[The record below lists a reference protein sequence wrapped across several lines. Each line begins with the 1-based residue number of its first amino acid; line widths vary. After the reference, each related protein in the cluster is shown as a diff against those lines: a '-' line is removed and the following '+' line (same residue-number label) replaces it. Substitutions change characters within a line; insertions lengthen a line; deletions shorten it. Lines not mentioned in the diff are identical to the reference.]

1 MGLTH
6 DIAVPVFH
14 VPAFLE
20 QADASVT
27 RRYPEARIVVVAHLG
42 DGNLHYI
49 VMLRHEQ
56 WASVPDKAGLQHE
69 VATMLYDIAAGL
81 GGTFSAEHGI
91 GAIHV
96 AEMARYKPR
105 VEIEIMHQIK
115 RCLDPQGI
123 MNPSRVLPAVEG

>member
-1 MGLTH
+1 MEAPEPVMARLEACLEQNLGRGVISDAAIAHTEQQRRNLWHIRHGVTESNMREGMGLTH

-56 WASVPDKAGLQHE
+56 WASVPDKAN
-69 VATMLYDIAAGL
+69 
-81 GGTFSAEHGI
+81 
-91 GAIHV
+91 AIN
-96 AEMARYKPR
+96 
-105 VEIEIMHQIK
+105 
-115 RCLDPQGI
+115 L
-123 MNPSRVLPAVEG
+123 